1 MDLSVIS
8 FLGLLLAVGLLRLVE
23 LRISKRHQREMS
35 ARGAAKIAEP
45 RFRWMVLLHT
55 ALLLIHTAWITATV
69 GAVAHAGVL
78 AQRLSTEERVLF
90 ANPDYRAA
98 MTGKPRFLPGLF

>member
-35 ARGAAKIAEP
+35 ARGAAKIA
-45 RFRWMVLLHT
+45 
-55 ALLLIHTAWITATV
+55 
-69 GAVAHAGVL
+69 
-78 AQRLSTEERVLF
+78 
-90 ANPDYRAA
+90 
-98 MTGKPRFLPGLF
+98 